1 MSAFGD
7 CLCNWIAGNFKGI
20 TTFVLRRIL
29 AIPSWVRPPIIWT
42 LLTSRALPSTQN
54 YSYFLI
60 LQGRFCF
67 AKKNRKPREPLS
79 LAIQFCSVQNDSI
92 KSQPGA
98 TKLALLIWNRRRKAA
113 GEEAVWKIMSL
124 RSQFKMKSF
133 WANINIENVTSSL
146 TQAIIR
152 SLRPGYPFQWQMLLI
167 KYFSLDKVGNL

>member
-1 MSAFGD
+1 MTARMISICGLVMALMMGKWSATIGFCGLGEGLPYSPGVLCNQIHFICLRGFSIPIYLLISMSAFGD

-79 LAIQFCSVQNDSI
+79 LAIQFERQAACKMTQLKV
-92 KSQPGA
+92 SQEPPS
-98 TKLALLIWNRRRKAA
+98 WH
-113 GEEAVWKIMSL
+113 
-124 RSQFKMKSF
+124 
-133 WANINIENVTSSL
+133 
-146 TQAIIR
+146 
-152 SLRPGYPFQWQMLLI
+152 Y
-167 KYFSLDKVGNL
+167 